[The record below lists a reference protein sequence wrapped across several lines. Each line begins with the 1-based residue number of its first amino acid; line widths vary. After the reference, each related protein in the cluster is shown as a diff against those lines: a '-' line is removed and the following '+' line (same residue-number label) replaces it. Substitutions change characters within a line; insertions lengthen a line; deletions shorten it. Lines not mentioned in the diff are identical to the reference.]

1 MRSPLAALRRP
12 EYTGDNRCWPCTAL
26 NVAILLGGCLVL
38 MAFSP
43 LVAVLTALV
52 GGAVIWTRGYLLP
65 YTPEIAPTFASWLPF
80 DGPTSG
86 QRDRS
91 TRASLSGTNDEELG
105 EELVLELLD
114 AGILVEDGELLRLD
128 EEFRSL
134 WRAEM
139 ETIRELDTPALVE
152 AIEATAPMPV
162 EVEVLGEDRMQLV
175 LTGPGGDEEWLALP
189 IAVAEV
195 AAARSIERVAPRLS
209 EQLRS
214 AAIRPLRAFLE
225 ECPLCETPVIETSP
239 NHCCGGVRDPSTAPD
254 AVLACPDCDRR
265 LYTLPPTE
273 PEPS

>member
-12 EYTGDNRCWPCTAL
+12 EYTGDNRCWPCTVL
-26 NVAILLGGCLVL
+26 NAAILLGGCLVL
-38 MAFSP
+38 AGLSP
-43 LVAVLTALV
+43 FIAVLTALV
-52 GGAVIWTRGYLLP
+52 GGGIIWTRGYLLP
-65 YTPEIAPTFASWLPF
+65 YTPVIAPKFASWLPF
-80 DGPTSG
+80 DGLTPKPH
-86 QRDRS
+86 DRS
-91 TRASLSGTNDEELG
+91 TRGSLSGTNDEELG
-105 EELVLELLD
+105 EELVLELLNV
-114 AGILVEDGELLRLD
+114 GILVEDGELLRLD

-152 AIEATAPMPV
+152 AIKATAPMPV

-175 LTGPGGDEEWLALP
+175 LTGPDGDEEWLALP

-195 AAARSIERVAPRLS
+195 AAARSLERVAPQLS

-225 ECPLCETPVIETSP
+225 KCPLCETPVIETRP
-239 NHCCGGVRDPSTAPD
+239 NRCCGGVRDPSTAPD

-265 LYTLPPTE
+265 LYTLPNTE
-273 PEPS
+273 PERS